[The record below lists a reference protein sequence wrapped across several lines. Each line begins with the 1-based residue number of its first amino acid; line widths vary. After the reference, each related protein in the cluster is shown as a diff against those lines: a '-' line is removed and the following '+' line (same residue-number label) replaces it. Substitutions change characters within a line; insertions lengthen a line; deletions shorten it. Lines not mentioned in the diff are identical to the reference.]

1 MDFLCQM
8 FFSTPITSIPTKEA
22 KRAFVGPCLPL
33 QRLLNMNFKL
43 TNVRKRCYILNK
55 VVFTQFFKNPLLEIM
70 FMVMPYSA
78 NVIYDRNLRS
88 FYDAFV

>member
-1 MDFLCQM
+1 
-8 FFSTPITSIPTKEA
+8 
-22 KRAFVGPCLPL
+22 
-33 QRLLNMNFKL
+33 MNFKL

-55 VVFTQFFKNPLLEIM
+55 VVFTQFLKNPLLEIM